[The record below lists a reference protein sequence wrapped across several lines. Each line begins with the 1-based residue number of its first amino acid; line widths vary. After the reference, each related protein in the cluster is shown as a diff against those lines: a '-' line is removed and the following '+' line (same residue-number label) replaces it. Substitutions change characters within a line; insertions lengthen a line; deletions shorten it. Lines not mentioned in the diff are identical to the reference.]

1 MNLGASP
8 PLECWNT
15 EMMEYWVQE
24 NWIAGIMGKYLL
36 IMEVKE
42 IKRE

>member
-1 MNLGASP
+1 
-8 PLECWNT
+8 
-15 EMMEYWVQE
+15 MMEYWVQE
-24 NWIAGIMGKYLL
+24 NWIAGIMEKYLL